1 MRTTSVAMMIGV
13 LALTL
18 GLAGAPVN
26 ALAAEEDTVRA
37 LSAWTGHGW
46 FFPVGP
52 EEALFMGVLRGT
64 FFVENSRGALDAAR
78 IMCPL
83 SMQMHRLT
91 GAQAGEG
98 RCVLTNRDQHQI
110 FARLTCAGV
119 YAVGCQGRFTLTG
132 GTGPFQGITGEGDV
146 SLRGVIQEL
155 APQVSGEAVR
165 ETGAGIA
172 VWPALRY
179 KIP

>member
-1 MRTTSVAMMIGV
+1 MRMKIGV
-13 LALTL
+13 VAVAVVL
-18 GLAGAPVN
+18 GLTGSPTDG
-26 ALAAEEDTVRA
+26 LAAEEETVRA
-37 LSAWTGHGW
+37 ISAWTGQGW

-64 FFVENSRGALDAAR
+64 FFVENSRGALDSAR
-78 IMCPL
+78 MVCPVTVQL
-83 SMQMHRLT
+83 HRVT

-98 RCVLTNRDQHQI
+98 RCALTNRDQHQI
-110 FARLTCAGV
+110 FARWTCAGTF
-119 YAVGCQGRFTLTG
+119 YVGCQGRFTLTG
-132 GTGPFQGITGEGDV
+132 GTGPFQGITGEGEV
-146 SLRGVIQEL
+146 SLRGVIQEPAIQPGL
-155 APQVSGEAVR
+155 EGVR